1 MVDMTLNSANKIKDI
16 PDLETGDR
24 AEVVIDRYSSSSG
37 HFITYPSNSNYDSSK
52 DGIHVELP
60 DTETTEI
67 KSLLDQNRVVIK
79 AKVEITDTEGYIS
92 ARLGGKLIVGFDSSE
107 DELGEVQDI
116 FQDLIDSEK
125 ITVDASNIQIRIDI
139 TTNKDRSSSTE
150 KKADN
155 VSTARSKNVR
165 GSKGRKTR
173 TLREVELDKPEPSNA
188 DINGILL
195 YYVNSGTADCYHT
208 REECEGLRQ
217 KEGDIMQ
224 VVQQGDELPDEISDR
239 RGCHRCT

>member
-1 MVDMTLNSANKIKDI
+1 MTLNSANKIKDI

-67 KSLLDQNRVVIK
+67 KSLLAHNRVVIK
-79 AKVEITDTEGYIS
+79 GKVEITDTEGYIS

-107 DELGEVQDI
+107 DELGEVQEI
-116 FQDLIDSEK
+116 FQNLIDSEN

-139 TTNKDRSSSTE
+139 MNSKDRSPSTE
-150 KKADN
+150 KEADN

-165 GSKGRKTR
+165 GSRGGKTR
-173 TLREVELDKPEPSNA
+173 TLRETELNEPEPSNA
-188 DINGILL
+188 DINGRLL
-195 YYVNSGTADCYHT
+195 YYVNSRKADCYHT
-208 REECEGLRQ
+208 SKKCDGLRQ
-217 KEGDIMQ
+217 KEGDIMY
-224 VVQQGDELPDEISDR
+224 VVQQDDELPDEISDR
-239 RGCHRCT
+239 RGCRRC